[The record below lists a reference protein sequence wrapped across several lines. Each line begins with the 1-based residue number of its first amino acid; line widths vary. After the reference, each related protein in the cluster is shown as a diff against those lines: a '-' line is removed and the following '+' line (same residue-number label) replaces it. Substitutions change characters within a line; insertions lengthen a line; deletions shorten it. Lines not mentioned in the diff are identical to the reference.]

1 MNNKLY
7 LLVGLLL
14 TAPFYLNDFANIFV
28 RDWRW
33 WLFID
38 YTATKLFPFVIV
50 LWLVSRRKMAL
61 AELGLSRCAG
71 FPFFATVVVV
81 TLLATLIDQ
90 NAYHLIRKLP
100 GYAPI
105 AGMPPITNWIWN
117 WVDLTFGLLLVGIF
131 EELVFR
137 GYLAALVRRYTQ
149 NPAIVLLASAVV
161 FGSIHWS
168 LGLHAVI
175 VTGII
180 GLVFMVGYQLTRS
193 LPAIMVSHFAVNFI
207 DYAGVIPKSI
217 FKAY

>member
-1 MNNKLY
+1 MSNRLY

-14 TAPFYLNDFANIFV
+14 TAPFYLNDFANIFI

-38 YTATKLFPFVIV
+38 YTATKLFPFFVV
-50 LWLVSRRKMAL
+50 LWLISRRKITL
-61 AELGLSRCAG
+61 TELGLSHCAA
-71 FPFFATVVVV
+71 FPFLVTVVVV

-105 AGMPPITNWIWN
+105 AGMPPITNYIWN
-117 WVDLTFGLLLVGIF
+117 WVDLTLGLLLVGIF

-137 GYLAALVRRYTQ
+137 SYLAAAVRRYTQ
-149 NPAIVLLASAVV
+149 NPAIAIVASSVV

-175 VTGII
+175 VTTII
-180 GLVFMVGYQLTRS
+180 GIVFMLGYQLTRS
-193 LPAIMVSHFAVNFI
+193 IPAIMVSHFAVNFI
-207 DYAGVIPKSI
+207 DFAGVIPKSI
-217 FKAY
+217 FKLY